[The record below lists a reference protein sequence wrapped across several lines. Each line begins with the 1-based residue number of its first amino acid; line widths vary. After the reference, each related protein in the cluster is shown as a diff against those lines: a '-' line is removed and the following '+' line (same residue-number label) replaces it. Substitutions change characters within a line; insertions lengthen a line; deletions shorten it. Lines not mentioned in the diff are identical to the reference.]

1 MYQKNL
7 MLAISDI
14 TCCASLSQT
23 SDYGPDESTS
33 ASSKEI
39 SSAKVLKTIFDTNFM
54 LRLSSFS
61 VALFSRLT
69 L

>member
-7 MLAISDI
+7 MLDISDF

-23 SDYGPDESTS
+23 SEYGTDENTS

-39 SSAKVLKTIFDTNFM
+39 SSAKVLETVFDTNFV

-61 VALFSRLT
+61 VALFSQLT
-69 L
+69 S